1 MHTRYPLD
9 VLQGMRCGD
18 ARALPFGLA
27 AGDAVRDAHALPV
40 GLAAGDAVRGRTCAT
55 RWTCCRGLRCGDA
68 RALPVGRA
76 AGDAV
81 RDAHALP
88 VDLVVCGRVVEMG
101 SPVRSEWCVKIE
113 KTLFLIAGC
122 LSVVDSNY

>member
-1 MHTRYPLD
+1 
-9 VLQGMRCGD
+9 MRCGDAHALPVGRAAGDAVRD
-18 ARALPFGLA
+18 ARALPFGL
-27 AGDAVRDAHALPV
+27 
-40 GLAAGDAVRGRTCAT
+40 
-55 RWTCCRGLRCGDA
+55 
-68 RALPVGRA
+68 A